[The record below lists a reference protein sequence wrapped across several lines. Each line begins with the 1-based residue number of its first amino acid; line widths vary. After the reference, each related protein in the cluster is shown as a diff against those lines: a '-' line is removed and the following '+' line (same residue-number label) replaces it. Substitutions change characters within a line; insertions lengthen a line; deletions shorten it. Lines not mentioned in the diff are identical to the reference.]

1 MITAL
6 STPESGRVILDA
18 NNTLIR
24 IQSDNGEGYYFRAK
38 IYINGE
44 LFDEQGWSR
53 SDAYTATKDLKKLY
67 YAYFN
72 PLFNPAFTN
81 LLAEQTHL
89 KHLVAITVEEYNIDT
104 GNFVQSIA
112 LPTFYIMHNVKPAAF
127 NDVVP
132 LTLLGQDAGT
142 TVVPTNGKVAFS
154 FYVNQPSGNVRVRL
168 LNNFGT
174 VIDDRT
180 VAGVSGKK
188 VFLYQFNLAGVAFSY
203 NTLWLTAEIYG
214 GGGSLF
220 KKPVFRLNRLPD
232 YPVKEIAY
240 LNNYGFYQYAYF
252 DGEMETENGFTAET
266 YDTADGTKK
275 VYEINE
281 EATYTINSGSLLK
294 DEKAVINMV
303 ANSHD
308 VRLKNGT
315 AWLPIVTKV
324 KKQLEHKDKQHSY
337 AENLQFTMVKGTDVA
352 NTGMIS
358 IESPVPDIVIT
369 DTEVAGN
376 TITVHFELNNGYSPS
391 AIAVRYRIL
400 PAGPW
405 VNNTG
410 SIASPRTV
418 NVPPGNY
425 DVYLVDSGGIAPIS
439 QVATVTV

>member
-6 STPESGRVILDA
+6 STPESGRIILDA
-18 NNTLIR
+18 NTTLIKV
-24 IQSDNGEGYYFRAK
+24 QSDNGEGYYFRAK

-67 YAYFN
+67 NAYFS
-72 PLFNPAFTN
+72 PVFNPAFAN
-81 LLAEQTHL
+81 LLTEQTHL

-104 GNFVQSIA
+104 GAFVQSIA
-112 LPTFYIMHNVKPAAF
+112 LPPFYIMHNVKPAAF

-132 LTLLGQDAGT
+132 LTVLGLDAGT
-142 TVVPTNGKVAFS
+142 TIVPVNGKIAFS
-154 FYVNQPSGNVRVRL
+154 FYVNQSSGNVRVRL

-174 VIDDRT
+174 VIDDRS
-180 VAGVSGKK
+180 VNGVSGKK

-203 NTLWLTAEIYG
+203 NTLWLTAEVYG

-220 KKPVFRLNRLPD
+220 KKPIFRLNRLPD
-232 YPVKEIAY
+232 HPVKEIAY
-240 LNNYGFYQYAYF
+240 LNNFGFFQYAYF
-252 DGEMETENGFTAET
+252 DGEMEIENGFTPET

-281 EATYTINSGSLLK
+281 EATYTINTGSLLK
-294 DEKAVINMV
+294 DEKPVMNMV

-315 AWLPIVTKV
+315 VWLPIVTKI
-324 KKQLEHKDKQHSY
+324 KKQLEYKDRQNSY
-337 AENLQFTMVKGTDVA
+337 AENLQFTIVKGTDIA

-358 IESPVPDIVIT
+358 IESPVADIVIT
-369 DTEVAGN
+369 DTVVNGS
-376 TITVHFELNNGYSPS
+376 TITVHFELNNGYSPP
-391 AIAVRYRIL
+391 AIAVRYRIM

-405 VNNTG
+405 INTTG
-410 SIASPRTV
+410 STLSPRTL
-418 NVPPGNY
+418 NVPPGTY
-425 DVYLVDSGGIAPIS
+425 ELLLVDSGGIAPVSEVETI
-439 QVATVTV
+439 TV